1 MQAFLTGV
9 VVAVVIAAGA
19 AVALNSGYLPNSV
32 SSVFTT
38 TSVRI

>member
-1 MQAFLTGV
+1 MHVFLLACL
-9 VVAVVIAAGA
+9 VAVVIGAGA
-19 AVALNSGYLPNSV
+19 AYVLNSGYLPNAA